1 MLWQLI
7 SIVFPIF
14 SIVML
19 GFIYGRRHTPDMAAA
34 NKLNIDVFVP
44 ALIFDVLT
52 AKSFDLAAYQPLAIA
67 GLAVV
72 LGSALIAWPVARL
85 AGFQQKT
92 FLPPMMFNN
101 SGNMGLPLMLF
112 AFGEKAL
119 PAAVVLFLIE
129 NTLHFSVGM
138 KIINSAYSLLA
149 LFKIP
154 MLLVS
159 MLAIMV
165 SLMEWQV
172 PQLLAV
178 PIKMLGQIS
187 IPLMLFALG
196 VRVAQTH
203 ITEWRLALVATL
215 IVPVAGIAIA
225 LAANAVLELE
235 QQQAAQLLLFSV
247 LPPAVLNYML
257 AEQFGQEPEKVAS
270 IVLLGNLSALLTV
283 PAVLYFIL

>member
-1 MLWQLI
+1 MLWQLVT
-7 SIVFPIF
+7 IVFPIF
-14 SIVML
+14 SIVLL
-19 GFIYGRRHTPDMAAA
+19 GFLYGRKHTPDMAAA

-52 AKSFDLAAYQPLAIA
+52 AKSFDLAAYQSLTIA
-67 GLAVV
+67 GIAVV
-72 LGSALIAWPVARL
+72 LGSAILAWPVARFF
-85 AGFQQKT
+85 GFQMKT

-129 NTLHFSVGM
+129 NTLHFSVGT
-138 KIINSAYSLLA
+138 KIINSGYSLLA

-154 MLLVS
+154 MLLATCA
-159 MLAIMV
+159 AIFV
-165 SLMEWQV
+165 SLIEWQV

-196 VRVAQTH
+196 VRLIH
-203 ITEWRLALVATL
+203 IDWRDWKIGAVGAVISPLSGLIIAIPLGYLLALPA
-215 IVPVAGIAIA
+215 
-225 LAANAVLELE
+225 
-235 QQQAAQLLLFSV
+235 QQQAMLIVFSA
-247 LPPAVLNYML
+247 LPPAVLNYMI
-257 AEQFGQEPEKVAS
+257 AERYNQQPRQVAS
-270 IVLLGNLSALLTV
+270 IVMLGNLSAIVIIPL
-283 PAVLYFIL
+283 VLAFVL

>member
-14 SIVML
+14 SIVLL
-19 GFIYGRRHTPDMAAA
+19 GFIYGRKHTPDMAAA

-52 AKSFDLAAYQPLAIA
+52 AKNFDLPAYQPLAIA
-67 GLAVV
+67 GVAVV
-72 LGSALIAWPVARL
+72 LGSAILAWPAARFF
-85 AGFQQKT
+85 GFQQKT

-101 SGNMGLPLMLF
+101 SGNMGLPLTLF

-119 PAAVVLFLIE
+119 PAAVVLFIIE

-138 KIINSAYSLLA
+138 KIINRSYSLLA

-154 MLLVS
+154 MLVATCA
-159 MLAIMV
+159 AIFV
-165 SLMEWQV
+165 SLMQWQV

-196 VRVAQTH
+196 VRLIH
-203 ITEWRLALVATL
+203 IDWKDWKIGLIGAIVSPLSGLAIAIPVGYLLQLTPLQYSML
-215 IVPVAGIAIA
+215 IVFGA
-225 LAANAVLELE
+225 
-235 QQQAAQLLLFSV
+235 
-247 LPPAVLNYML
+247 LPPAVLNYMV
-257 AEQFGQEPEKVAS
+257 AERFNQQPRQVAS
-270 IVLLGNLSALLTV
+270 IVMLGNMASVLTI
-283 PAVLYFIL
+283 PLVLAFVL

>member
-1 MLWQLI
+1 MLWQLVT
-7 SIVFPIF
+7 IVFPIF
-14 SIVML
+14 SIVLL
-19 GFIYGRRHTPDMAAA
+19 GFLYGRKHTPDMAAA

-52 AKSFDLAAYQPLAIA
+52 AKSFDLAAYQSLTIA
-67 GLAVV
+67 GIAVV
-72 LGSALIAWPVARL
+72 LGSALLAWPVARIF
-85 AGFQQKT
+85 GFQMKT

-129 NTLHFSVGM
+129 NTLHFSVGT
-138 KIINSAYSLLA
+138 KIINSNYSLLA

-154 MLLVS
+154 MLLATCA
-159 MLAIMV
+159 AIFV
-165 SLMEWQV
+165 SLIEWQV

-196 VRVAQTH
+196 VRLIH
-203 ITEWRLALVATL
+203 IDWRDWKIGAVGAVVSPLSGLIIAIPLGYLLALPA
-215 IVPVAGIAIA
+215 
-225 LAANAVLELE
+225 
-235 QQQAAQLLLFSV
+235 QQQAMLIVFSA
-247 LPPAVLNYML
+247 LPPAVLNYMI
-257 AEQFGQEPEKVAS
+257 AERYNQQPKQVAS
-270 IVLLGNLSALLTV
+270 IVMLGNMSAILIIPL
-283 PAVLYFIL
+283 VLAFVL